1 MSKYK
6 WDMRNKYLL
15 IGPKTRARLA
25 EIFET
30 TPDVFEPS
38 PRADG
43 SNIEAWNRGAEDRSD
58 ARMILE
64 RIAEEV
70 GEPIPPLGE
79 ESETK

>member
-1 MSKYK
+1 MSECK

-30 TPDVFEPS
+30 TPDVFEPA
-38 PRADG
+38 PKADG

-58 ARMILE
+58 ARMILD
-64 RIAEEV
+64 RIAKEV

-79 ESETK
+79 ESKTK

>member
-15 IGPKTRARLA
+15 IGQKTRERLA
-25 EIFET
+25 EIYET
-30 TPDVFEPS
+30 TPDVFEAA
-38 PRADG
+38 PREDG
-43 SNIEAWNRGAEDRSD
+43 SNIVAWNRGAEDRSE
-58 ARMILE
+58 AIMILD

-79 ESETK
+79 ESKTK